1 MRSAIRQRS
10 PEELAAGYT
19 RAHRVLEITAI
30 VLFGALL
37 ALLAAR
43 IAGSL
48 SQTPWT
54 LPLALVAA
62 MIAAD
67 LLSGLV
73 HWGADTWG
81 TFETPLLGTSLIR
94 SFREHHVDAKSIT
107 HHDFIE
113 ANGNSCLVLLP
124 VVALTF
130 ALPISPVPPWGLFG
144 AAFLGI
150 LCFFLAATNETHK
163 RAHQAPPPLPFRAL
177 QRMHV
182 VLPPS
187 VHDIHHESPFAR
199 YYCITTG
206 WLNAPLTAIGFF
218 STLERIIMRT
228 TGAIPRHDDIG
239 REAALELAASLGMIL
254 DQPRAASRG
263 QSVRARG
270 AQWRAPDPGSRSGRP
285 ARGGPLR
292 LDD

>member
-1 MRSAIRQRS
+1 MPSAIRQRS

-19 RAHRVLEITAI
+19 RAHRLLEVAAI

-37 ALLAAR
+37 ALLAVR

-48 SQTPWT
+48 WQAPWT

-67 LLSGLV
+67 FLSGLV

-81 TFETPLLGTSLIR
+81 TAETPLLGSSLIR
-94 SFREHHVDAKSIT
+94 SFREHHVDPKSIT
-107 HHDFIE
+107 HHDFVE

-124 VVALTF
+124 VVTLAL
-130 ALPISPVPPWGLFG
+130 ALPIAPGASWGLFG
-144 AAFLGI
+144 ATFLGI
-150 LCFFLAATNETHK
+150 LCFFLAATNEIHK
-163 RAHQAPPPLPFRAL
+163 RAHQDTPPLPFRVL
-177 QRMHV
+177 QRVHV
-182 VLPPS
+182 FLPAS

-218 STLERIIMRT
+218 STVERIITRT
-228 TGAIPRHDDIG
+228 TGAIPRQDDIG
-239 REAALELAASLGMIL
+239 REAALELAASLGIIRE
-254 DQPRAASRG
+254 QPRAAASPLPPSR
-263 QSVRARG
+263 
-270 AQWRAPDPGSRSGRP
+270 
-285 ARGGPLR
+285 
-292 LDD
+292 

>member
-1 MRSAIRQRS
+1 MQSAIRQRS

-19 RAHRVLEITAI
+19 RAHRLLEVAAI
-30 VLFGALL
+30 MVFGALL
-37 ALLAAR
+37 AVLAVR
-43 IAGSL
+43 LAGPL
-48 SQTPWT
+48 SQAPWT

-67 LLSGLV
+67 FLSGMV

-81 TFETPLLGTSLIR
+81 TVETPLLGTSLIR

-124 VVALTF
+124 VVALAF
-130 ALPISPVPPWGLFG
+130 ALPISSGAQWGLFG

-150 LCFFLAATNETHK
+150 LCFFLAATNEIHK
-163 RAHQAPPPLPFRAL
+163 RAHQDTPPLPFRAL

-182 VLPPS
+182 VLPPR

-239 REAALELAASLGMIL
+239 REAALELAASLGMVGERVR
-254 DQPRAASRG
+254 RAG
-263 QSVRARG
+263 SVR
-270 AQWRAPDPGSRSGRP
+270 PP
-285 ARGGPLR
+285 AT
-292 LDD
+292 